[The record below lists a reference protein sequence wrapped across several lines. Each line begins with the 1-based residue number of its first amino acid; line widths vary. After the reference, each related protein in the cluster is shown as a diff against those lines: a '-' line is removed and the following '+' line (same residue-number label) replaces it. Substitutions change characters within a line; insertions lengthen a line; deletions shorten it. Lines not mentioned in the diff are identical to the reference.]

1 MKGLR
6 KVCSETK
13 GLHGYYSGEYL
24 ELFYDVQEDK
34 VFTVYKYSLGQNSW
48 TVFHDDTVIPC
59 GVIDSPKTQEEIR
72 TIVAAYIDA
81 YFGGSAFKEALR

>member
-24 ELFYDVQEDK
+24 ELFYDTQNNE
-34 VFTVYKYSLGQNSW
+34 VFTVYQYSLGQNSW
-48 TVFHDDTVIPC
+48 TVCHDSSIIPC
-59 GVIDSPKTQEEIR
+59 GNIDSPKTQEEIR
-72 TIVAAYIDA
+72 EIIAETLERRRIA
-81 YFGGSAFKEALR
+81 

>member
-13 GLHGYYSGEYL
+13 LLLGHHSGKYL
-24 ELFYDVQEDK
+24 ELFYDAQYNE
-34 VFTVYKYSLGQNSW
+34 VFTVYHYSFGKNSW
-48 TVFHDDTVIPC
+48 TVFPDDTVISC

-72 TIVAAYIDA
+72 EIIAETLER
-81 YFGGSAFKEALR
+81 SKEVLQ

>member
-13 GLHGYYSGEYL
+13 SLHGYYSGEYV
-24 ELFYDVQEDK
+24 ELFYNAQNNE
-34 VFTVYKYSLGQNSW
+34 VFTVYQYSLGQNAW
-48 TVFHDDTVIPC
+48 NVFHDSSIIPC

-72 TIVAAYIDA
+72 EIIAETLERRCIA
-81 YFGGSAFKEALR
+81 